1 MTARH
6 PLTARRLT
14 AEAVSQGPARAL
26 TIPVHASN
34 GTVIDDVEA
43 EEFRIG
49 FERGYSDGLRSV
61 KADAE
66 AELARFQDEWRT
78 TAQAALDEALAEAEQ
93 ARQHYLNSAATLSNT
108 VAEDRL
114 WAEGFAVELGFAA
127 VVRLLGERA
136 NDRVLIAQLC
146 QQARAEVGDGAM
158 RLRVAPADIEDVG
171 SAAATIELVADP
183 ALPRGS
189 CVLETPRGRFDASL
203 AVRLDHLRQAML
215 QALQA
220 GSPES
225 SHARD
230 A

>member
-1 MTARH
+1 MTTRH
-6 PLTARRLT
+6 PPSARRLSP
-14 AEAVSQGPARAL
+14 EAISHGAARAL
-26 TIPVHASN
+26 AVPVHASN
-34 GTVIDDVEA
+34 GLAIDDVEA
-43 EEFRIG
+43 EESRIG

-66 AELARFQDEWRT
+66 AELARFQDEWRAA
-78 TAQAALDEALAEAEQ
+78 AQAALDEALAETEQ
-93 ARQHYLNSAATLSNT
+93 ARQHYLQSAEALSNT

-114 WAEGFAVELGFAA
+114 WAEAFAVELGFAA

-136 NDRVLIAQLC
+136 SDRALIAQLC
-146 QQARAEVGDGAM
+146 QQARVEVGDGVI
-158 RLRVAPADIEDVG
+158 RLRVAQADIEDVG
-171 SAAATIELVADP
+171 PVAAAIELIADP

-203 AVRLDHLRQAML
+203 AVRLDHLRHAML